1 MFSYLSFTNIF
12 DKKIFR
18 YLCFTFQIFLADLCG
33 KFLKYLMKSYCWK
46 EFSRAP
52 TQNQGNLI
60 SLQNHKTPLESS
72 SGGLNEPEKL
82 FITSHFWIG
91 YKFLSSKYLLCIKKV
106 NVSIFSPFP
115 SAKAVKTIF
124 CAPQSSFCA
133 ENEYSYHVFLLFS
146 VTEACFCRYIFACVM
161 LS

>member
-1 MFSYLSFTNIF
+1 MLKHRHRHQGSAIWDKFPNNSLILITITIVIINIFFTYECVIVQAGQSDHMRGTVRESKFYFIYLIYQKMFSYLSFTNIF

-60 SLQNHKTPLESS
+60 SLQNYKTPLESS
-72 SGGLNEPEKL
+72 SGGLNEQE
-82 FITSHFWIG
+82 
-91 YKFLSSKYLLCIKKV
+91 
-106 NVSIFSPFP
+106 NFS
-115 SAKAVKTIF
+115 
-124 CAPQSSFCA
+124 
-133 ENEYSYHVFLLFS
+133 
-146 VTEACFCRYIFACVM
+146 
-161 LS
+161 

>member
-1 MFSYLSFTNIF
+1 M
-12 DKKIFR
+12 
-18 YLCFTFQIFLADLCG
+18 CFTFQIFLADLCG

-91 YKFLSSKYLLCIKKV
+91 NKFLSSKYLLCINKQKV

-133 ENEYSYHVFLLFS
+133 DNEYSYHVSSSFLLQKLVF
-146 VTEACFCRYIFACVM
+146 VDIYLLV
-161 LS
+161 

>member
-12 DKKIFR
+12 DQKIFR
-18 YLCFTFQIFLADLCG
+18 YLCFTFQIFLADLCR
-33 KFLKYLMKSYCWK
+33 KFLKYLMENYCWK

-91 YKFLSSKYLLCIKKV
+91 NKFLSSKYLLCINKQKV

-115 SAKAVKTIF
+115 SAMAVKTIF

-133 ENEYSYHVFLLFS
+133 ENEYGFCYRSLFLLIDI
-146 VTEACFCRYIFACVM
+146 CLCNVM
-161 LS
+161 LAF